1 MSTSKATIIALA
13 QVLCGNLGDQ
23 TEMERLYGEIELELA
38 HDPRKWIAQHI
49 TIAATSDDAVQ
60 GDVAALYYHAFFY
73 EGRQLLEVSRVQLEA
88 TNPNWRD
95 QRGVPRAFTKDNVD
109 THLFRLYP
117 RRHESATPVTLD
129 FFITKA
135 ITGGIPDIMTLPLA
149 LFVCAREFSRE
160 SHHRDMQFAVECN
173 QLAAELLNMVA

>member
-1 MSTSKATIIALA
+1 MSTTKATIIALA

-38 HDPRKWIAQHI
+38 HDPRHWIATH
-49 TIAATSDDAVQ
+49 TSTTASSDDAIQ
-60 GDVAALYYHAFFY
+60 GDVDALFNLAVFY
-73 EGRQLLEVSRVQLEA
+73 EGRQLIEVARAHLEA
-88 TNPNWRD
+88 ANPNWRD

-135 ITGGIPDIMTLPLA
+135 ITGGIPDIMALPLA

-173 QLAAELLNMVA
+173 QLASELLNMVA